1 MLVYTRL
8 RTEIGTI
15 SRGIRKQRIGDGNVC
30 SGRIFVSIT
39 LLPVFKAYSKHNI
52 CGTMKIVPTGTSENI
67 NISDDSVSE
76 KYTVRPTGHH
86 R

>member
-1 MLVYTRL
+1 MLDLLANGFKEDKFVEGL
-8 RTEIGTI
+8 RR
-15 SRGIRKQRIGDGNVC
+15 S
-30 SGRIFVSIT
+30 FVSTGCVPIDESDP

-52 CGTMKIVPTGTSENI
+52 CGTMNIVPTGTSENI